1 MKKNVSEII
10 YYLLILFMSY
20 VFANKALDIS
30 AFQMN
35 IFKTGIFSER
45 ISNLLAYIVLAIE
58 FSSIILLL
66 VNKKLGLDF
75 LLILLLVFTL
85 YISVLFYLGRYEVCG
100 CGGILNGLSYKV
112 HLLIN
117 ILLILLTFISKN
129 LSNYLKKI

>member
-1 MKKNVSEII
+1 MKKNISEVI
-10 YYLLILFMSY
+10 YYLLIIFMSY

-35 IFKTGIFSER
+35 IFKTGIFNEKN
-45 ISNLLAYIVLAIE
+45 SNILAYVVLVVE

-75 LLILLLVFTL
+75 LLILLLLFTL

-100 CGGILNGLSYKV
+100 CGGILNGLSYKI

-117 ILLILLTFISKN
+117 ILLIILTFISKN
-129 LSNYLKKI
+129 LSNYQKKI

>member
-1 MKKNVSEII
+1 
-10 YYLLILFMSY
+10 MSY

>member
-1 MKKNVSEII
+1 
-10 YYLLILFMSY
+10 MSY

-35 IFKTGIFSER
+35 IFKTGIFNEKN
-45 ISNLLAYIVLAIE
+45 SNILAYIVLIVE

-66 VNKKLGLDF
+66 INKKLGLDF
-75 LLILLLVFTL
+75 LLIILLAFTL
-85 YISVLFYLGRYEVCG
+85 YISILFYLGRYEVCG

-117 ILLILLTFISKN
+117 ILLIVLTFISKN
-129 LSNYLKKI
+129 LANNQKKI

>member
-1 MKKNVSEII
+1 MKKNISEVI
-10 YYLLILFMSY
+10 YYLLIIFMSY

-35 IFKTGIFSER
+35 IFKTGIFGER
-45 ISNLLAYIVLAIE
+45 ISNLLAYIVLVIE

-66 VNKKLGLDF
+66 VSKKLGLDF